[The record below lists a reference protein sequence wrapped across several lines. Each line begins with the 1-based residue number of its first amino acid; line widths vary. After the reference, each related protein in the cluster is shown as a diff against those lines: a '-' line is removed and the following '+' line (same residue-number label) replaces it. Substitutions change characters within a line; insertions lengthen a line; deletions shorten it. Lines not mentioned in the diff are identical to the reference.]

1 MFKLGPLVSFNGS
14 PTVSPITA
22 ALWISLPF
30 LTTTPSSIIIPAYM
44 YFFALSHAPPVF
56 DAETA
61 ICTPLTIAPGKKP
74 NNAFGPNKNPSTN
87 GVTVT
92 SKPGRTISFNED

>member
-30 LTTTPSSIIIPAYM
+30 TTFSPSTFINPASI
-44 YFFALSHAPPVF
+44 YFFALSQAPPVF

-61 ICTPLTIAPGKKP
+61 ICTPLTMAPGRNP
-74 NNAFGPNKNPSTN
+74 NNAFGPKANPSKK
-87 GVTVT
+87 GVAVT
-92 SKPGRTISFNED
+92 FIKE